1 MGVRNTGSGV
11 RRARSSVTVGKL
23 FHPELQSPWQVGG
36 GAVIRISS
44 SVILRIK

>member
-36 GAVIRISS
+36 GGGNKDIFVSYFED
-44 SVILRIK
+44 

>member
-36 GAVIRISS
+36 GGNKDIFVSYFED
-44 SVILRIK
+44 